1 MHRKRMRIWVIL
13 LIVLGLVSGGT
24 VTLISAL
31 RGTTV
36 DTPISLLPGV
46 TLTPE
51 DLKAAGLGSAVDV
64 RYADKTFVFFP
75 DAQGNEQ
82 AQVKAGLTMDFRSG
96 SVTFLGGQFS
106 PASIPTVRDEAYA
119 WYKNKVE
126 STGLTDDKGS
136 AIIGDAS
143 ARFTDPAAA
152 ALIVRKNATVFT
164 LLYTLNTPTAS
175 GAPEP
180 VVALDALARLLA
192 ARF

>member
-1 MHRKRMRIWVIL
+1 MNRKRMRIWVT
-13 LIVLGLVSGGT
+13 VLVVLALVSGGT

-36 DTPISLLPGV
+36 DTPISMLPGV

-51 DLKAAGLGSAVDV
+51 DLKAAGLGVAVDV
-64 RYADKTFVFFP
+64 QYAAKTFVFFP
-75 DAQGNEQ
+75 DAQGNDQ
-82 AQVKAGLTMDFRSG
+82 ADVKAGLTMSFHSG

-106 PASIPTVRDEAYA
+106 PTGVPTVRDEAYA

-126 STGLTDDKGS
+126 STGLADDKGA

-143 ARFTDPAAA
+143 ARYADPAAA

-164 LLYTLNTPTAS
+164 LLYTLNTPAVN

-180 VVALDALARLLA
+180 IVALDALARILA